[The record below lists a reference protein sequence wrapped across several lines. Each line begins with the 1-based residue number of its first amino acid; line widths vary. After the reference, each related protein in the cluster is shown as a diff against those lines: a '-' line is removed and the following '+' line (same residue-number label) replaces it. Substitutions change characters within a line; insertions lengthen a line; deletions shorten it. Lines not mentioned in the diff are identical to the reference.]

1 MAAHKEE
8 IAQLTG
14 SLKFNVDLTGLKRFE
29 NMMRNASRTLAAF
42 TRQFEALSKQ
52 MAKTLKLRIDTTA
65 ADKAKQKLDAATKR
79 QARAEAALSNQQRKT
94 FTAELQQQKL
104 KYAGTKAQHQLNNA
118 ALQSQKDAAVVA
130 AKAAASHAKAQ
141 GTTKAQLASQNA
153 LTASLTRQAKLEAIL
168 AKTRAA
174 TQKASQQHLATQTN
188 LQRIQQQMNH
198 AQQLAHYR
206 AQQQQAKMAAA
217 QQTAQNKAQNATQ
230 SAARFQWAQQRHAAW
245 QARQNA
251 PAPSSGMSGSGIG
264 NVLAVGGAIGGIGA
278 AVALLST
285 AVSKLGERIDQRK
298 ESVQSAEAFNGMFTA
313 ISRDPK
319 VQAMWRDTFIK
330 SQLDNG
336 GTVDTDSAKDFRNF
350 VMAQLAYNKTPDQI
364 TKGYNLRQQAF
375 AIGGATRDDAKEL
388 NKQLGQIASDGTGSK
403 ADYDIINDRMPMMA
417 PYLVRAYG
425 EQNNIADRQK
435 ALQLFNKDL
444 KGGKGVKYSWYERAM
459 ELMVK
464 ENQGMLDDRKKTVA
478 FAQNQADASKF
489 LQDNGIN
496 TSAELSQAMKDN
508 IAAHRELTEA
518 MQPTAK
524 LLRDFDQAL
533 TGAETSLIRFAIGR
547 NQDGSEKTSDQRMQ
561 DAMTTQQL
569 PVDLGMVGTHDYSK
583 IDTKTQH
590 QGGWIG
596 GLWNWVFGVN
606 NKSKLD
612 SNDAPASGLLGN
624 LPDFKLDTSKLLSNM
639 PDYTALASNLP
650 QLQAAA
656 TGFKTMQDQMS
667 SSSVMPTTNQT
678 FNSPITVEGS
688 KFDITINGSATEKD
702 KQEMLDFMKAGL
714 AAQERSIPRVAQK
727 AVLDVFGQARA
738 QQAERQ

>member
-14 SLKFNVDLTGLKRFE
+14 SLRFNVESAGFKRFE
-29 NMMRNASRTLAAF
+29 NMMKNASKTLAAF
-42 TRQFEALSKQ
+42 ARQYEALSKQ
-52 MAKTLKLRIDTTA
+52 MAKTLKLKIDTTA

-79 QARAEAALSNQQRKT
+79 QAHAEAALSNQQRKT

-168 AKTRAA
+168 ANTRAA
-174 TQKASQQHLATQTN
+174 TQKASQQHLATQTK

-198 AQQLAHYR
+198 AQQQAHYR

-251 PAPSSGMSGSGIG
+251 PTPSSGMFGSGIG

-298 ESVQSAEAFNGMFTA
+298 ESVQGAEAFNGMFTA

-388 NKQLGQIASDGTGSK
+388 NKQLGQMSSDGTGSK

-435 ALQLFNKDL
+435 ALQQFNKDL

-464 ENQGMLDDRKKTVA
+464 ENQGMLDDRKKTVS
-478 FAQNQADASKF
+478 FAQNQADAQKF
-489 LQDNGIN
+489 LNDNHIN
-496 TSAELSQAMKDN
+496 TSAELSSALKDSIQASKEFDN
-508 IAAHRELTEA
+508 AL
-518 MQPTAK
+518 QPVNESLK
-524 LLRDFDQAL
+524 NFDQ
-533 TGAETSLIRFAIGR
+533 GLIRAKTAILYSLLGK
-547 NQDGSEKTSDQRMQ
+547 NPDGSVK
-561 DAMTTQQL
+561 
-569 PVDLGMVGTHDYSK
+569 K
-583 IDTKTQH
+583 
-590 QGGWIG
+590 
-596 GLWNWVFGVN
+596 
-606 NKSKLD
+606 D
-612 SNDAPASGLLGN
+612 SNTAESGVFSLDAPAINPSAGVQLDNSKEAAAKAAAADPVNKFWNWIFGNDRQDSKSDTPAPGLLGS

-650 QLQAAA
+650 PLQAAA

-714 AAQERSIPRVAQK
+714 AEQELSIPRVAQK